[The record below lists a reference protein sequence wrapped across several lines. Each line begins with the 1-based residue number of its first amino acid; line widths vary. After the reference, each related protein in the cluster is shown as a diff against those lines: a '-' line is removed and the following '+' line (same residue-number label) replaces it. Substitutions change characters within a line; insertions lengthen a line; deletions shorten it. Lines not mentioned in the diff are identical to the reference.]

1 METVQSG
8 DTAAP
13 DDNRTAPSSRKISLP
28 EPLSRFIAK
37 LAFELVVVFA
47 GVSLAFV
54 AENRR
59 QQAQKLS
66 QARDIYSALAMEL
79 TDHTTVGQQVLNRY
93 LARQK
98 EWDDAFGRGER
109 PIPWFIP
116 WANVGPPRAA
126 WEVTVSS
133 GGIGLIDRPLFYE
146 LAKYYQLVEM
156 YLVPVDAPDA
166 FVDAEIVPH
175 LQEGPEAFYM
185 LGKHELRPTYRAY
198 VDRRRAVLAGAEA
211 GLGTGRALLAELR
224 RRAGGTIASVHP

>member
-1 METVQSG
+1 METVQRD
-8 DTAAP
+8 DTATP
-13 DDNRTAPSSRKISLP
+13 YDNRTAPASRKISLP
-28 EPLSRFIAK
+28 EPLSQFIAK

-59 QQAQKLS
+59 QEAQKLS
-66 QARDIYSALAMEL
+66 QARDIYSALAAEL

-98 EWDDAFGRGER
+98 EWDDAFAGGQR

-116 WANVGPPRAA
+116 WGNVGPPRAA
-126 WEVTVSS
+126 WEATVSG

-146 LAKYYQLVEM
+146 LAKYYGLVEM
-156 YLVPVDAPDA
+156 YMVPVDAQDA

-175 LQEGPEAFYM
+175 LQEGPDAFYM

-198 VDRRRAVLAGAEA
+198 VDRRRVVLAGAEA
-211 GLGTGRALLAELR
+211 GLVSGRSLLAELR
-224 RRAGGTIASVHP
+224 RRAGDTIAAVHP